1 MVLNWELLYYFVE
14 HLYLVLEAVLNK
26 CFHNGTFLV
35 VISRFRS
42 PSNSCFEQAV
52 DIRSEYLMLF
62 LCSPSFCLFFLLFL
76 YFFFLSLKWHHF
88 LTGQVLMSF
97 NVVTMHAIFETQA
110 KCKVLT
116 QITCHR
122 ILLQKATWTRVTFL
136 QSGPFGEQYLTADRR
151 MLSTSN
157 MFNCLMGVS

>member
-52 DIRSEYLMLF
+52 DIRKSDLDTCHISPKWSLWRAIFNCRSSDVVDFKYVQLF
-62 LCSPSFCLFFLLFL
+62 DGGLLNIKFSTL
-76 YFFFLSLKWHHF
+76 EICIRPAVSLK
-88 LTGQVLMSF
+88 
-97 NVVTMHAIFETQA
+97 
-110 KCKVLT
+110 
-116 QITCHR
+116 R
-122 ILLQKATWTRVTFL
+122 
-136 QSGPFGEQYLTADRR
+136 
-151 MLSTSN
+151 
-157 MFNCLMGVS
+157 